1 MKRLGTMNK
10 RVWSL
15 ISLVICLIIWQL
27 ISVSSAGA
35 VFASPKRTLMAFIT
49 MARDGTIWVH
59 IGYSLFRVLAGFTL
73 GLLAAIP
80 IAFLMGW
87 YKAAQYLLEPVVQFI
102 RTIPPI
108 AYIPLVIV
116 ALGVDE
122 SSKVMVIF
130 IATFLVMVITIYQ
143 GVKNVDSTLVK
154 AARVLGA
161 GDKDIFFH
169 VVVPASFPFVLTA
182 IRLGLSA
189 GLTTLIASELTGAS
203 KGLGTMIQEAS
214 MYFRMDVVIMGIMVI
229 GIIGLLLNKIVHL
242 LERWLTGWQ
251 ETHQAT

>member
-1 MKRLGTMNK
+1 MKKRRTMDK

-15 ISLVICLIIWQL
+15 ISLVMCLIIWQL

-49 MARDGTIWVH
+49 MAQDGTIWVH
-59 IGYSLFRVLAGFTL
+59 IGYSLFRVLAGFAL
-73 GLLAAIP
+73 GLIAAIP

-87 YKAAQYLLEPVVQFI
+87 YKIAQYLLEPVVQFI

-161 GDKDIFFH
+161 RDKDIFFH
-169 VVVPASFPFVLTA
+169 VVVPALFPFVLMA

-189 GLTTLIASELTGAS
+189 GPTTLIASELTGAS

-214 MYFRMDVVIMGIMVI
+214 MYFRMDVVIMGIVVI
-229 GIIGLLLNKIVHL
+229 GIIGLLLNKIVHA

>member
-1 MKRLGTMNK
+1 MKWIKIKNK

-15 ISLVICLIIWQL
+15 ISLIMCLMVWQL
-27 ISVSSAGA
+27 ISVSEAGA
-35 VFASPKRTLMAFIT
+35 VFASPKKTLMAFIT
-49 MARDGTIWVH
+49 MAKSGAIWVH
-59 IGYSLFRVLAGFTL
+59 IGYSLFRVITGFLL
-73 GLLAAIP
+73 GLAAAVP

-87 YKAAQYLLEPVVQFI
+87 YKTVQYLLEPVVQFI

-122 SSKVMVIF
+122 SSKIMVIF

-161 GDKDIFFH
+161 NDRESSSMSWYRRRF
-169 VVVPASFPFVLTA
+169 
-182 IRLGLSA
+182 RLC
-189 GLTTLIASELTGAS
+189 
-203 KGLGTMIQEAS
+203 
-214 MYFRMDVVIMGIMVI
+214 
-229 GIIGLLLNKIVHL
+229 
-242 LERWLTGWQ
+242 
-251 ETHQAT
+251 

>member
-1 MKRLGTMNK
+1 
-10 RVWSL
+10 
-15 ISLVICLIIWQL
+15 
-27 ISVSSAGA
+27 
-35 VFASPKRTLMAFIT
+35 MAFIT
-49 MARDGTIWVH
+49 MAQDGTIWVH
-59 IGYSLFRVLAGFTL
+59 IGYSLFRVLAGFAL
-73 GLLAAIP
+73 GLIAAIP

-87 YKAAQYLLEPVVQFI
+87 YKIAQYLLEPVVQFI

-161 GDKDIFFH
+161 RDKDIFFH

-214 MYFRMDVVIMGIMVI
+214 MYFRMDVVIMGIVVI
-229 GIIGLLLNKIVHL
+229 GIIGLLLNKIVHA

>member
-1 MKRLGTMNK
+1 MKWINRVNK
-10 RVWSL
+10 RVWSV
-15 ISLVICLIIWQL
+15 ISLIICLIIWQL

-35 VFASPKRTLMAFIT
+35 VFASPAKTLAAFFT
-49 MARDGTIWVH
+49 MAGSGMIWKH
-59 IGYSLFRVLAGFTL
+59 IGYSLFRVITGFSL
-73 GLLAAIP
+73 GLVTAIP

-87 YKAAQYLLEPVVQFI
+87 YKIAQYLLEPVVQFI

-122 SSKVMVIF
+122 SSKVMVIY

-161 GDKDIFFH
+161 NDKDIFFH

-189 GLTTLIASELTGAS
+189 GLTTLIASELTGARM
-203 KGLGTMIQEAS
+203 GLGTMIQEAS
-214 MYFRMDVVIMGIMVI
+214 MYFRMDVVIMGIVVI
-229 GIIGLLLNKIVHL
+229 GIIGLLLNQIVHF
-242 LERWLTGWQ
+242 LERRLTGWQ
-251 ETHQAT
+251 ETHEAT

>member
-1 MKRLGTMNK
+1 MKWIKIKNK

-15 ISLVICLIIWQL
+15 ISLIMCLMVWQL
-27 ISVSSAGA
+27 ISVSEAGA
-35 VFASPKRTLMAFIT
+35 VFASPKKTLMAFIT
-49 MARDGTIWVH
+49 MAKSGAIWVH
-59 IGYSLFRVLAGFTL
+59 IGYSLFRVITGFLL
-73 GLLAAIP
+73 GLAAAVP

-87 YKAAQYLLEPVVQFI
+87 YKTVQYLLEPVVQFI

-122 SSKVMVIF
+122 SSKIMVIF
-130 IATFLVMVITIYQ
+130 MVITIYQ

-161 GDKDIFFH
+161 NDRDIFFH

-229 GIIGLLLNKIVHL
+229 GIIGLVLNKIVHI